1 MISEHDLSQQ
11 VNNQLRKA
19 QDTMLSIQK
28 NHKHLTN
35 MNIELKERIEK
46 MGSKSKNKI
55 FGGKSVRNQP
65 SNVASTLPTEVG
77 LSSRIENGGEAPA
90 T

>member
-1 MISEHDLSQQ
+1 
-11 VNNQLRKA
+11 
-19 QDTMLSIQK
+19 MLSIQK
-28 NHKHLTN
+28 SHKHLTN

-46 MGSKSKNKI
+46 MGSKSKNRI
-55 FGGKSVRNQP
+55 FGGKSVKNQT
-65 SNVASTLPTEVG
+65 SNIASTLPTEVE